1 MLYLV
6 RLHLAVAA
14 SDRLIP
20 RLAAETEIVHTHR
33 QAISL
38 EQPDALI
45 PRQAQHIVAR
55 TEAIVQRL
63 LVGMVPVV
71 DPMFSPIIEK
81 AQGSRG
87 FRVSVLQRDR
97 SHAAGYPLIVVDQ
110 RIERLAGIRS
120 VEMGHVHVRPCV
132 PMVGNFIAQLGIAAV
147 LLEAHVRPMPV
158 GPVVRAADDARE
170 ASLAYPVGQ
179 FGLQRI
185 VRTVA
190 GMQIILHA
198 VLAHLA
204 RDDVHD
210 SAHSVRAVKNRCR
223 TAQHLDPLGHQRL
236 VCVRYRMAEQPHI
249 LRVTVD
255 QHEHPGRRNARLRR
269 TAYAAQRHLAG
280 RSARNAVTHDAA
292 SGGEQPRNPLRKNR
306 QQRRHVGLLDPP
318 PVHNGNGHRQ
328 MPDIGLAA
336 SAGHDHL
343 PQIVRRSRQRIGLR
357 RRRTRQTDE
366 RNQAQ
371 RPNDR
376 MTFFHRAVNN
386 CLLNGIRPERE
397 HIRSRKPSFHAR
409 HVFRPPIFRYKN
421 KKDRRNIGRRITEK
435 STPIPDSQAL
445 RLRCPASGA
454 CESVR
459 NRPAI
464 AYPGPPVPHPFS
476 GRIAIPGRSF
486 HPPPYPGLW
495 NVGRNVLYCKE
506 TMCRTLLER

>member
-1 MLYLV
+1 
-6 RLHLAVAA
+6 
-14 SDRLIP
+14 
-20 RLAAETEIVHTHR
+20 
-33 QAISL
+33 
-38 EQPDALI
+38 
-45 PRQAQHIVAR
+45 
-55 TEAIVQRL
+55 
-63 LVGMVPVV
+63 
-71 DPMFSPIIEK
+71 
-81 AQGSRG
+81 
-87 FRVSVLQRDR
+87 
-97 SHAAGYPLIVVDQ
+97 
-110 RIERLAGIRS
+110 
-120 VEMGHVHVRPCV
+120 
-132 PMVGNFIAQLGIAAV
+132 
-147 LLEAHVRPMPV
+147 
-158 GPVVRAADDARE
+158 
-170 ASLAYPVGQ
+170 
-179 FGLQRI
+179 
-185 VRTVA
+185 
-190 GMQIILHA
+190 
-198 VLAHLA
+198 
-204 RDDVHD
+204 
-210 SAHSVRAVKNRCR
+210 
-223 TAQHLDPLGHQRL
+223 
-236 VCVRYRMAEQPHI
+236 
-249 LRVTVD
+249 
-255 QHEHPGRRNARLRR
+255 
-269 TAYAAQRHLAG
+269 
-280 RSARNAVTHDAA
+280 
-292 SGGEQPRNPLRKNR
+292 
-306 QQRRHVGLLDPP
+306 
-318 PVHNGNGHRQ
+318 